1 MVDPTRC
8 GEVADALAE
17 VATGAA
23 SGPDRA
29 RVLAHLADCP
39 DCRREL
45 EELTRVAD
53 EVLLVAPEHDPPAG
67 FEGAVLARIAALTAD
82 EPDALETPAEPEA
95 PPAAEAAP
103 AAASEAPAE
112 VAEPDV
118 PPAAEPSDAV
128 VTPLRPRRWRRVLP
142 YAAAAAI
149 AALGGAGVVWQAT
162 SEDRDLAAGYR
173 ETLDVANGRYFHA
186 APLLDDA
193 GAQVGHVF
201 LYQGEPSW
209 VFTVLGDTAAPG
221 TYDVSVVTEDGA
233 QTIADYEVG
242 AAGGGSGGTVDTN
255 IYEIR
260 RVDLIGSDGVTY
272 SAELSD

>member
-53 EVLLVAPEHDPPAG
+53 EVLLIAPEHDPPAG
-67 FEGAVLARIAALTAD
+67 FEGAVLARIAALSDESAAD
-82 EPDALETPAEPEA
+82 EPAEPVTQPVAEQPPA
-95 PPAAEAAP
+95 PPADGGP
-103 AAASEAPAE
+103 
-112 VAEPDV
+112 
-118 PPAAEPSDAV
+118 DAV
-128 VTPLRPRRWRRVLP
+128 VTPLRPRRWRRILP
-142 YAAAAAI
+142 YAAAAVI
-149 AALGGAGVVWQAT
+149 AGLGGAGVVWQVT
-162 SEDRDLAAGYR
+162 SDDRDLAAGYR

-193 GAQVGHVF
+193 GTQVGHVF
-201 LYQGEPSW
+201 LYQGDPSW
-209 VFTVLGDTAAPG
+209 VFTVLGDTAEPG
-221 TYDVSVVTEDGA
+221 TYEVSVVTHDGT
-233 QTIADYEVG
+233 QTVADYEVG
-242 AAGGGSGGTVDTN
+242 RAGGGSGGTVDAN
-255 IYEIR
+255 IYQIERI
-260 RVDLIGSDGVTY
+260 DLTGSGGVTY
-272 SAELSD
+272 TADLSDDTD

>member
-8 GEVADALAE
+8 GDVADALAE

-67 FEGAVLARIAALTAD
+67 FEGAVLARIAALTAEPGAPAVPAAPPPPPAES
-82 EPDALETPAEPEA
+82 EPDP
-95 PPAAEAAP
+95 
-103 AAASEAPAE
+103 
-112 VAEPDV
+112 
-118 PPAAEPSDAV
+118 V
-128 VTPLRPRRWRRVLP
+128 VTALRPRRWQRVLP
-142 YAAAAAI
+142 YAAAAAV
-149 AALGGAGVVWQAT
+149 AGLVGAGLVWQAT
-162 SEDRDLAAGYR
+162 SEERDVAASYR

-186 APLLDDA
+186 APIVDD
-193 GAQVGHVF
+193 GGTQVGHVF

-209 VFTVLGDTAAPG
+209 VFTVLDDTVDPG
-221 TYDVSVVTEDGA
+221 AYEVVVTTEDWSEPVA
-233 QTIADYEVG
+233 ELEVD
-242 AAGGGSGGTVDTN
+242 GSGGGAGATVDAD
-255 IYEIR
+255 IYQIE
-260 RVDLIGSDGVTY
+260 RVELVGAGGATFTADLSGDSPP
-272 SAELSD
+272 

>member
-8 GEVADALAE
+8 GDVADALAE

-67 FEGAVLARIAALTAD
+67 FEGAVLARIAALTSGS
-82 EPDALETPAEPEA
+82 PAVPAPPPPPAPESAPGSA
-95 PPAAEAAP
+95 PPAE
-103 AAASEAPAE
+103 SEP
-112 VAEPDV
+112 
-118 PPAAEPSDAV
+118 DAV

-142 YAAAAAI
+142 YAAAAAV
-149 AALGGAGVVWQAT
+149 AGLVGAGVVWQTT
-162 SEDRDLAAGYR
+162 SEERDLAASYR

-186 APLLDDA
+186 APIVDD
-193 GAQVGHVF
+193 GGTQVGHVF
-201 LYQGEPSW
+201 LYQGKPSW
-209 VFTVLGDTAAPG
+209 VFTVLDDTVEPG
-221 TYDVSVVTEDGA
+221 EYQIVVTTEDGSEP
-233 QTIADYEVG
+233 IADCEAGDSGCG
-242 AAGGGSGGTVDTN
+242 AGATVDADIYQIDRVELVGSGGVTFAA
-255 IYEIR
+255 
-260 RVDLIGSDGVTY
+260 DLTDHSPP
-272 SAELSD
+272 

>member
-45 EELTRVAD
+45 DELTRVAD

-67 FEGAVLARIAALTAD
+67 FEGAVLARIAALSAQGPSSGAAAPPPP
-82 EPDALETPAEPEA
+82 PDPGALPLPPAEGGP
-95 PPAAEAAP
+95 
-103 AAASEAPAE
+103 
-112 VAEPDV
+112 
-118 PPAAEPSDAV
+118 DAV
-128 VTPLRPRRWRRVLP
+128 VTPLRSRRWRRALP
-142 YAAAAAI
+142 YAAAAVI
-149 AALGGAGVVWQAT
+149 AGLGGAGVVWQAT
-162 SEDRDLAAGYR
+162 SDDRDLAAGYR

-186 APLLDDA
+186 APIVDD
-193 GAQVGHVF
+193 GGEQVGHVF

-209 VFTVLGDTAAPG
+209 VFTVLDDTVEQG
-221 TYDVSVVTEDGA
+221 TYDVSVVTEDGTETVA
-233 QTIADYEVG
+233 ECEVDQTG
-242 AAGGGSGGTVDTN
+242 GGAGGTIDAD
-255 IYEIR
+255 IYQIE
-260 RVDLIGSDGVTY
+260 RVDLVGPGGTTLAAV
-272 SAELSD
+272 LSDDSPP

>member
-8 GEVADALAE
+8 GDIADALAE

-67 FEGAVLARIAALTAD
+67 FEGAVLARIAALTSESPA
-82 EPDALETPAEPEA
+82 TPPPVPPPPP
-95 PPAAEAAP
+95 PPADP
-103 AAASEAPAE
+103 AQSEP
-112 VAEPDV
+112 
-118 PPAAEPSDAV
+118 DAV
-128 VTPLRPRRWRRVLP
+128 VTPLRPSRWRRVLP
-142 YAAAAAI
+142 YAAAAAV
-149 AALGGAGVVWQAT
+149 AGLAGAGVVWQAT
-162 SEDRDLAAGYR
+162 SEERDLAASYR
-173 ETLDVANGRYFHA
+173 DTLDVANGRYFHA
-186 APLLDDA
+186 APIVDDG

-209 VFTVLGDTAAPG
+209 VFTVLDDTVEPGD
-221 TYDVSVVTEDGA
+221 YEIVVTTEEWSEPV
-233 QTIADYEVG
+233 ADCEVDRT
-242 AAGGGSGGTVDTN
+242 GGGAGATVDAD
-255 IYEIR
+255 IYQIEQ
-260 RVDLIGSDGVTY
+260 VELVGSDGTTF
-272 SAELSD
+272 AADLSDDSPP

>member
-82 EPDALETPAEPEA
+82 EPEA
-95 PPAAEAAP
+95 PRAAEHP
-103 AAASEAPAE
+103 S
-112 VAEPDV
+112 EPDEPADL
-118 PPAAEPSDAV
+118 PPAAEPPDAV
-128 VTPLRPRRWRRVLP
+128 VTPLRPNRWRRVLP
-142 YAAAAAI
+142 YAAAAVI
-149 AALGGAGVVWQAT
+149 AGLGGAGVVWQAT
-162 SEDRDLAAGYR
+162 SDDRDLAAGYR

-193 GAQVGHVF
+193 GTQVGHVF

-221 TYDVSVVTEDGA
+221 TYEVSVVTEDGA

-242 AAGGGSGGTVDTN
+242 SAGGGAGGTVDTN
-255 IYEIR
+255 IYEIE

-272 SAELSD
+272 TAELSS

>member
-67 FEGAVLARIAALTAD
+67 FEGAVLARIAAESATPTKPAPVAKP
-82 EPDALETPAEPEA
+82 EPAN
-95 PPAAEAAP
+95 
-103 AAASEAPAE
+103 
-112 VAEPDV
+112 
-118 PPAAEPSDAV
+118 V

-149 AALGGAGVVWQAT
+149 AGLGGAGVVWQAT

-193 GAQVGHVF
+193 GTQVGHVF

-221 TYDVSVVTEDGA
+221 TYEVSVVTEDGT

-255 IYEIR
+255 IYEIE
-260 RVDLIGSDGVTY
+260 RVDLTGSDGVTY
-272 SAELSD
+272 TAELGD

>member
-1 MVDPTRC
+1 MVDPNRC

-45 EELTRVAD
+45 DELTRVAD

-67 FEGAVLARIAALTAD
+67 FEGAVLARIAALASESPAVPPPSPPPAPATD
-82 EPDALETPAEPEA
+82 AEP
-95 PPAAEAAP
+95 
-103 AAASEAPAE
+103 
-112 VAEPDV
+112 
-118 PPAAEPSDAV
+118 DAV
-128 VTPLRPRRWRRVLP
+128 VTPLRPRRRRRALP

-162 SEDRDLAAGYR
+162 SDDRDLAAGYR

-186 APLLDDA
+186 APIVDDN
-193 GAQVGHVF
+193 GEQVGHVF

-209 VFTVLGDTAAPG
+209 VFTVLDDTVDPG
-221 TYDVSVVTEDGA
+221 TYDVSVVTEDGTQPLA
-233 QTIADYEVG
+233 ECEVDRT
-242 AAGGGSGGTVDTN
+242 GGGAGSTVDADIYQIERIDLVGPGGTTLAAD
-255 IYEIR
+255 
-260 RVDLIGSDGVTY
+260 
-272 SAELSD
+272 LSDDD